1 MHYSAL
7 EIAPH
12 LEISRSSVQR
22 IVRKRKPHV
31 FKRISTPQMDSGCG
45 NRRLERCSNR
55 AKRFSVHSLPRLAFQ
70 DEKDFTV
77 QVKTN
82 RQNNSRGAKADID
95 AERLLVFVL
104 SFVPCTKFEKWF

>member
-1 MHYSAL
+1 
-7 EIAPH
+7 
-12 LEISRSSVQR
+12 
-22 IVRKRKPHV
+22 
-31 FKRISTPQMDSGCG
+31 MDSGCG
-45 NRRLERCSNR
+45 NRRLERCSNL

-82 RQNNSRGAKADID
+82 RQNNRVYSRGAKGDVD
-95 AERLLVFVL
+95 PERLLVFVL